1 MASDILLVLKSDH
14 RTLCLL
20 ADRCTRQARGFA
32 DPRRDLERA
41 LSAHLAAMASEVY
54 PRVGRMGPGLT
65 PEDVASADPGR
76 LIAAVEEVQRYEFDE
91 VLPALAGL
99 AIEDRR
105 RIGKVFRIRRDAA
118 LRSFGTSRRRP
129 PSQPEL
135 YELARRA
142 GVEQR
147 SRMNAAQLH
156 AAVLAATNW
165 DRNSHQEVVTTG
177 VTASKVQVRVQQRG
191 AWFHI

>member
-14 RTLCLL
+14 RTLGLL

-32 DPRRDLERA
+32 EPRRDLERA
-41 LSAHLAAMASEVY
+41 LSAHLTATAAEVY
-54 PRVGRMGPGLT
+54 PRLRLDGPGLD
-65 PEDVASADPGR
+65 PAALQNAEAAQLIEHLAQVRSFEEADV
-76 LIAAVEEVQRYEFDE
+76 V
-91 VLPALAGL
+91 PALARRPL
-99 AIEDRR
+99 EERR

-142 GVEQR
+142 GVEHR
-147 SRMNAAQLH
+147 SRMTAAQLH
-156 AAVLAATNW
+156 AAVAAANAV
-165 DRNSHQEVVTTG
+165 RENSPSG
-177 VTASKVQVRVQQRG
+177 SDNGRVAR
-191 AWFHI
+191 

>member
-41 LSAHLAAMASEVY
+41 LSAHLASMTSEVY
-54 PRVGRMGPGLT
+54 PRVGADGPGVL
-65 PEDVASADPGR
+65 PEDLAQAESGR
-76 LIAAVEEVQRYEFDE
+76 LIALVEQVRQYEE
-91 VLPALAGL
+91 EHVLPALEGL
-99 AIEDRR
+99 LIEDRR

-147 SRMNAAQLH
+147 SRMTAAQLH
-156 AAVLAATNW
+156 AAVVAV
-165 DRNSHQEVVTTG
+165 NSGEEFLPGGRDNLRRSQ
-177 VTASKVQVRVQQRG
+177 
-191 AWFHI
+191 

>member
-14 RTLCLL
+14 RTLGLL
-20 ADRCTRQARGFA
+20 ADRCTRPARGFA

-41 LSAHLAAMASEVY
+41 LSAHLAATSTEVY
-54 PRVGRMGPGLT
+54 PRVRRDGPGIL
-65 PEDVASADPGR
+65 PEALATADARR
-76 LIAAVEEVQRYEFDE
+76 LIALAEDVRSYEESE
-91 VLPALAGL
+91 VLPALEAL
-99 AIEDRR
+99 LIEDRR
-105 RIGKVFRIRRDAA
+105 RIGKVYRIRRDVA

-147 SRMNAAQLH
+147 SRMTAAQLH
-156 AAVLAATNW
+156 AAVLAAAHP
-165 DRNSHQEVVTTG
+165 DRERFPRTSDRTPAGE
-177 VTASKVQVRVQQRG
+177 
-191 AWFHI
+191 